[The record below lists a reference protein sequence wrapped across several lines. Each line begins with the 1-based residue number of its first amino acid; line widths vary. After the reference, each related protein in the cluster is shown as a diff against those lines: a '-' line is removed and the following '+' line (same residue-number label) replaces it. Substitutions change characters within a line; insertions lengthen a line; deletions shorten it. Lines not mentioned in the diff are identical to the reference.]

1 MLNRVE
7 SYQSFVPKLKPKSLI
22 TKSSTKLHFLDKGEF
37 NSHLTKKKQS
47 SVTKST
53 RALNSASHI
62 NTSCI
67 PLSACSSARVLA
79 PNPLRLSRLSKIKT
93 AATKLILSKAGKK
106 HARNITNLET
116 NDCISSNFKPL
127 LLDSNEY
134 SKQGA
139 LTDRLIRRRIK
150 IKKTLKIIE
159 DKQSNSILRKKNLG
173 FTNPLIAS
181 TILEKIEA
189 NNILNANTRKAI
201 MLDKLIEC
209 NDSIGSSLS
218 STFQEII
225 PRYK

>member
-22 TKSSTKLHFLDKGEF
+22 SKSSTKLHFLDKGEII
-37 NSHLTKKKQS
+37 NHLTKKKQS
-47 SVTKST
+47 SVINST
-53 RALNSASHI
+53 RTLNSASHI

-67 PLSACSSARVLA
+67 PLSSSSSARVLA

-93 AATKLILSKAGKK
+93 AATKLIISKVGKR
-106 HARNITNLET
+106 HTRNMTNLET
-116 NDCISSNFKPL
+116 NDCASSNFKPL
-127 LLDSNEY
+127 LIDSNEY
-134 SKQGA
+134 TKQGA

-150 IKKTLKIIE
+150 IKKTLKVIE
-159 DKQSNSILRKKNLG
+159 DKKLNSRSKKTNLG

-181 TILEKIEA
+181 TILDKIEA
-189 NNILNANTRKAI
+189 NNILSVNNRKAI